1 MRNFKLFRVWA
12 PIIGLLMLC
21 IAGPDQTLAYD
32 STNGL
37 LANFGIAEFLIIII
51 WLVFVAMA
59 FFTRDVYVFAV
70 AAIVSIIFG
79 IDVGILYIKDTV
91 NNWALGIVGFALI
104 FFGLLL
110 MVIGLNQ
117 PLKGNR
123 K

>member
-1 MRNFKLFRVWA
+1 MENFKLFRVWA
-12 PIIGLLMLC
+12 IIAALLSLC
-21 IAGPDQTLAYD
+21 IAGPAPTLAYD

-70 AAIVSIIFG
+70 ASIVSIIFG
-79 IDVGILYIKDTV
+79 IDVGLFYIKDMV

-117 PLKGNR
+117 PLQGN
-123 K
+123 KK